1 MNSAFV
7 MPEDVNPYNAGAPL
21 LPQAAATAPA
31 YPLSVDFQMTADDAA
46 AAFRSGIALR
56 PYLRQRRV
64 LAYRLLLFGLLVAGS
79 GLLIPLRNVDLTW
92 LVALAVVSALLL
104 FRGGY
109 LLAFGSVGL
118 RRTLTRTVARRYQE
132 ATNERLLGPRRISID
147 AEGIR
152 QSAELFDASWSWKAI
167 EQIELIDEYL
177 LLHVGSVQSL
187 VIPQRA
193 FTSPGH
199 FEAFLAVARQFHQR
213 ARAIGPAE

>member
-1 MNSAFV
+1 
-7 MPEDVNPYNAGAPL
+7 MPEDVNPYNAGAL
-21 LPQAAATAPA
+21 SAPQAAETAPA

-46 AAFRSGIALR
+46 APFRSSIFSR

-64 LAYRLLLFGLLVAGS
+64 LAYRLMLLGLLVAGS
-79 GLLIPLRNVDLTW
+79 GLLIPLRNVGLNW
-92 LVALAVVSALLL
+92 IVALAVVSVMLLL
-104 FRGGY
+104 RGGY
-109 LLAFGSVGL
+109 LLAFGAVGL
-118 RRTLTRTVARRYQE
+118 RRTLARSVARRYQE

-152 QSAELFDASWSWKAI
+152 QSAELFDASWRWKAI

-177 LLHVGSVQSL
+177 LLHIGSVQSL
-187 VIPQRA
+187 IIPQRS

-199 FEAFLAVARQFHQR
+199 FEAFLQAARQFHQR